1 MILDALESVPDE
13 GLDAAVGRH
22 DPAALVEEL
31 GARYAARM
39 DGKAMGDAAVVVQ
52 YTCHT
57 ADDSLSRFIVW
68 DKKGW
73 ALQTSYDGDRQPAR
87 MEWQRLTDA
96 VRYELGRITLQG
108 VGLVGRFSM
117 QATRADMQVIVAAEN
132 PPEGGGQIIRALKKV
147 ADLSGRRLDKFLESV
162 DVDALLLEQQQ
173 ATNEALRIFNL
184 LGELSGKVIEWRVGE
199 GDDEHIVQSI
209 YEDGGA
215 KIALGETVPRGA
227 LLHFLRLKDFADFL
241 NGHTSVPKIAMEGNL
256 KVDGDFHLLEI
267 LGRIPEPFD
276 PVERWGTL

>member
-1 MILDALESVPDE
+1 
-13 GLDAAVGRH
+13 
-22 DPAALVEEL
+22 
-31 GARYAARM
+31 M
-39 DGKAMGDAAVVVQ
+39 DQSAMGNARIVVQ

-57 ADDSLSRFIVW
+57 ADDSISRFIVW

-73 ALQTSYDGDRQPAR
+73 TLSDSYDGDHPAAR
-87 MEWQRLTDA
+87 MEWQRLSDA

-117 QATRADMQVIVAAEN
+117 QATRADMEVIVESEN
-132 PPEGGGQIIRALKKV
+132 PPEGGGKIIRSLKRASV
-147 ADLSGRRLDKFLESV
+147 LSGRQLEKLLKSV

-184 LGELSGKVIEWRVGE
+184 LGELSGNVIEWRVGE
-199 GDDEHIVQSI
+199 GNDEHIVQSI
-209 YEDGGA
+209 YENGNA
-215 KIALGETVPRGA
+215 RVALGETVERGA

-241 NGHTSVPKIAMEGNL
+241 NGHTTVPKIAMEGNL

-276 PVERWGTL
+276 PVERWGTLA